1 MKIGILTLPFN
12 NNYGG
17 YLQAYALMTVLKR
30 EGHEVELIYR
40 RHSKQ
45 PAKDKIVPTI
55 KNFVKVLLGRK
66 VVSIIP
72 DEEKTFRAR
81 GVNMMPFLD
90 NMITPKSKPLYSSK
104 EFNEY
109 VSGKYDVVI
118 VGSDQ
123 VWRPEYGPNIRDYFF
138 CDVEDENLVR
148 LSYAASFGTDNP
160 AFTDAERTDCA
171 KALKKF
177 NGVSVRE
184 KSGLELVRRMGYSE
198 PQLVLDPTFLLT
210 AEDYNTII
218 PRKDSP
224 SKGKIFCYVLDT
236 NDENEKLINEICLQT
251 GKQRYSISD
260 IQKGDSVLPSVGE
273 WLMAIRDADMV
284 ITDSYHGTVFSV
296 IFHKQFIVI
305 PNFNRGAARFV
316 DFLDNLGLADRI
328 VENVRSATK
337 QIKENIDF
345 KECDRILDTKKT
357 ESIVFIKE
365 NLI

>member
-17 YLQAYALMTVLKR
+17 YLQAYALMTILKR

-45 PAKDKIVPTI
+45 PAKDKIIPTI
-55 KNFVKVLLGRK
+55 KNIIKVLLGRK

-72 DEEKTFRAR
+72 DEEKSFRAR
-81 GVNMMPFLD
+81 GVNMMPVLD
-90 NMITPKSKPLYSSK
+90 NMITPKSRPLYSSK

-109 VSGKYDVVI
+109 VSGRYDVVI

-123 VWRPEYGPNIRDYFF
+123 VWRPDYGPEIRDYFF
-138 CDVEDENLVR
+138 CGIPDKELIR

-160 AFTDAERTDCA
+160 VFTDAERTDCA

-177 NGVSVRE
+177 NAISVRE
-184 KSGLELVRRMGYSE
+184 ESGQELVRCMGYSA
-198 PQLVLDPTFLLT
+198 PQLVLDPTLLLT
-210 AEDYNTII
+210 AEDYNAII

-224 SKGKIFCYVLDT
+224 SKGKIFCYVLDM
-236 NDENEKLINEICLQT
+236 NDEKEKFIDRICHQT
-251 GKQRYSISD
+251 SKKRYTISD
-260 IQKGDSVLPSVGE
+260 IQKGDSVLPSVEE

-296 IFHKQFIVI
+296 IFQKEFICFTNSSRGSSRMDCLRVLTGI
-305 PNFNRGAARFV
+305 NDRFIDVSVKLPNNRIEYDVVNMRIEKLKAISI
-316 DFLDNLGLADRI
+316 DFLK
-328 VENVRSATK
+328 S
-337 QIKENIDF
+337 
-345 KECDRILDTKKT
+345 
-357 ESIVFIKE
+357 
-365 NLI
+365 NLIH